1 MLEKTAI
8 IFGDS
13 IMKGTVYEGGRYRSC
28 YTEVFL
34 PQMEGLD
41 IALDNRSRFGYTA
54 ERGLGL
60 IKKAIAAG
68 EKPDYALVEY
78 GGNDCNFDWPAIGRD
93 PDYPHQPVTAL
104 ADFEATMRE
113 CIGLLRGAG
122 ITPVLMSLPPV
133 DSDKYYEYIISK
145 GVDRCSLLKF
155 LGTPLSIYRYQELYS
170 VAISKLARSEELP
183 FVDVRSAFLEC
194 IGSPFS
200 QLISGDG
207 LHPTEKGYEIVARC
221 FRERLESIPGL
232 VANAQKLPAGCKF
245 HPRCSHCTAKCGV
258 EIPHMRQ
265 INADHFV
272 ACWDMEA

>member
-1 MLEKTAI
+1 MPEKTAI

-93 PDYPHQPVTAL
+93 PDYPHQPVTTL

-113 CIGLLRGAG
+113 CIGLLRNRH
-122 ITPVLMSLPPV
+122 
-133 DSDKYYEYIISK
+133 
-145 GVDRCSLLKF
+145 RCN
-155 LGTPLSIYRYQELYS
+155 I
-170 VAISKLARSEELP
+170 
-183 FVDVRSAFLEC
+183 
-194 IGSPFS
+194 
-200 QLISGDG
+200 
-207 LHPTEKGYEIVARC
+207 
-221 FRERLESIPGL
+221 
-232 VANAQKLPAGCKF
+232 
-245 HPRCSHCTAKCGV
+245 
-258 EIPHMRQ
+258 
-265 INADHFV
+265 ADHPV
-272 ACWDMEA
+272 VHSEVN

>member
-1 MLEKTAI
+1 MPEKTAI

-28 YTEVFL
+28 YTQVFL

-104 ADFEATMRE
+104 VDFEATMRE
-113 CIGLLRGAG
+113 CI
-122 ITPVLMSLPPV
+122 
-133 DSDKYYEYIISK
+133 
-145 GVDRCSLLKF
+145 
-155 LGTPLSIYRYQELYS
+155 
-170 VAISKLARSEELP
+170 
-183 FVDVRSAFLEC
+183 
-194 IGSPFS
+194 
-200 QLISGDG
+200 
-207 LHPTEKGYEIVARC
+207 
-221 FRERLESIPGL
+221 
-232 VANAQKLPAGCKF
+232 
-245 HPRCSHCTAKCGV
+245 
-258 EIPHMRQ
+258 
-265 INADHFV
+265 
-272 ACWDMEA
+272 

>member
-1 MLEKTAI
+1 MPEKTAI

-170 VAISKLARSEELP
+170 VAISKLAHLLTCAPHFS
-183 FVDVRSAFLEC
+183 SA
-194 IGSPFS
+194 
-200 QLISGDG
+200 
-207 LHPTEKGYEIVARC
+207 
-221 FRERLESIPGL
+221 
-232 VANAQKLPAGCKF
+232 
-245 HPRCSHCTAKCGV
+245 
-258 EIPHMRQ
+258 
-265 INADHFV
+265 
-272 ACWDMEA
+272 

>member
-1 MLEKTAI
+1 MPEKTAI

-60 IKKAIAAG
+60 IKRAIAAG

-221 FRERLESIPGL
+221 FRERLESI
-232 VANAQKLPAGCKF
+232 K
-245 HPRCSHCTAKCGV
+245 
-258 EIPHMRQ
+258 E
-265 INADHFV
+265 
-272 ACWDMEA
+272 

>member
-1 MLEKTAI
+1 MITAPASATLRNAGWGSLKRPSLPGKSRI
-8 IFGDS
+8 TPWWNTAATTATS
-13 IMKGTVYEGGRYRSC
+13 TGR
-28 YTEVFL
+28 
-34 PQMEGLD
+34 PWG
-41 IALDNRSRFGYTA
+41 
-54 ERGLGL
+54 
-60 IKKAIAAG
+60 
-68 EKPDYALVEY
+68 
-78 GGNDCNFDWPAIGRD
+78 
-93 PDYPHQPVTAL
+93 AL

-221 FRERLESIPGL
+221 FRERLESI
-232 VANAQKLPAGCKF
+232 K
-245 HPRCSHCTAKCGV
+245 
-258 EIPHMRQ
+258 E
-265 INADHFV
+265 
-272 ACWDMEA
+272 

>member
-1 MLEKTAI
+1 M
-8 IFGDS
+8 
-13 IMKGTVYEGGRYRSC
+13 YRSC

-34 PQMEGLD
+34 PRMEGLD

-68 EKPDYALVEY
+68 ERPDYALVEY

-93 PDYPHQPVTAL
+93 PDYPHQPAAAL
-104 ADFEATMRE
+104 ADFGSHHAGNASGR
-113 CIGLLRGAG
+113 LLRSGAG

-145 GVDRCSLLKF
+145 GVDRSSLLKLPRYALF
-155 LGTPLSIYRYQELYS
+155 PYTAIRSCIPSPYQSWPGRRSCPLLTC
-170 VAISKLARSEELP
+170 APHL
-183 FVDVRSAFLEC
+183 LEC

-221 FRERLESIPGL
+221 FRERLESI
-232 VANAQKLPAGCKF
+232 K
-245 HPRCSHCTAKCGV
+245 
-258 EIPHMRQ
+258 E
-265 INADHFV
+265 
-272 ACWDMEA
+272 